1 MSRTPNHSGKLLHI
15 LEILWKET
23 DSDHKM
29 TVPQLI
35 ERLEQKGISAE
46 RKSIYNLLKLLEEE
60 FDFDIL
66 QPQKDRKGCALASRN
81 FELPEVSMLMDMVQS
96 SRFLTKEKAEQL
108 LQKLA
113 GQVSCHQADRI
124 RRQIYRTGA
133 SAKGENERI
142 YYTLDQINEAINHNH
157 QLSYQYWDWS
167 LTDGKQPRHGGE
179 RYCVSPWAL
188 IFQDENYYLVAYES
202 KTDRIKHYRVDR
214 IRQACEE
221 TDKLRVGKEQFEQ
234 AHPATYAKRMFGMY
248 GGREARV
255 TLHCR
260 AKLLNAVKDRFGA
273 EVSVVPD
280 FSQEFFTVQ
289 VLVSV
294 SPQFYAWVFGFGE
307 DMEILHPLEMR
318 QEYQERLEQTLQAYH
333 KSKGDA
339 SSV

>member
-1 MSRTPNHSGKLLHI
+1 MPRTPNQSGKLLYI
-15 LEILWKET
+15 LKILWQET
-23 DSDHKM
+23 DPEHKM

-35 ERLEQKGISAE
+35 QILEQNGISAE
-46 RKSIYNLLKLLEEE
+46 RKSIYAHLKLLEEE

-96 SRFLTKEKAEQL
+96 SRFLTKEKSEQL
-108 LQKLA
+108 LQKLSA
-113 GQVSCHQADRI
+113 QVSCHQAERI

-142 YYTLDQINEAINHNH
+142 YYTLDQINEAMNNNH

-167 LTDGKQPRHGGE
+167 LTQGKRARYGGE

-202 KTDRIKHYRVDR
+202 KSDRIKHYRIDR
-214 IRQACEE
+214 IQQACEE
-221 TDKLRVGKEQFEQ
+221 VDKLRVGKEEFEQ

-248 GGREARV
+248 GGQEARV
-255 TLHCR
+255 TLHCK
-260 AKLLNAVKDRFGA
+260 ANVLNAVKDRFGA
-273 EVSVVPD
+273 EISVVPD
-280 FSQEFFTVQ
+280 ISQEFFTVQ

-294 SPQFYAWVFGFGE
+294 SPQFYAWVFGFGQ
-307 DMEILHPLEMR
+307 DMEIVHPVEIR
-318 QEYQERLEQTLQAYH
+318 KEYQSQLEQTLGKYL
-333 KSKGDA
+333 KKER
-339 SSV
+339 

>member
-1 MSRTPNHSGKLLHI
+1 MPRTPNQSGKLLYI
-15 LEILWKET
+15 LKILWQET
-23 DSDHKM
+23 DPEHKM

-35 ERLEQKGISAE
+35 ETLEQNGINAE
-46 RKSIYNLLKLLEEE
+46 RKSIYSYLKLLEEE

-96 SRFLTKEKAEQL
+96 SRFLTQEKAEQL
-108 LQKLA
+108 LQKLS
-113 GQVSCHQADRI
+113 GQVSRHQAERI

-142 YYTLDQINEAINHNH
+142 YYTLDQINEAMNNNH

-167 LTDGKQPRHGGE
+167 LTQGRRARHGGE

-202 KTDRIKHYRVDR
+202 KSDRIKHYRVDR
-214 IRQACEE
+214 IQQACEE
-221 TDKLRVGKEQFEQ
+221 ADKLRVGKEQFEQ

-248 GGREARV
+248 GGQEARV
-255 TLHCR
+255 TLRCK
-260 AKLLNAVKDRFGA
+260 ANVLNAVKDRFGA
-273 EVSVVPD
+273 DISVVPD

-294 SPQFYAWVFGFGE
+294 SPQFYAWVFGFGQ
-307 DMEILHPLEMR
+307 DMEIVHPVEVR
-318 QEYQERLEQTLQAYH
+318 KEYKTQLEQTLGKYL
-333 KSKGDA
+333 KKEL
-339 SSV
+339 